1 MRLLRSLLAAPAA
14 CAILGAPLYTLPVPA
29 QAEQWIGRS
38 VTLGGHKLGCNNAE
52 IMVDRS
58 LPSEGGA
65 GDDFVILNPDML
77 KSQPETVRIFVF
89 KHECGHL
96 TVGDSELKADCY
108 AVEQGVREH
117 WLDRKGLDQVCQSFD
132 GAPETETHPSAARR
146 CRNLNQCYAAALAA
160 QPAGVPATAA
170 APSPAKPGAQKK
182 AVAANKPPAPKA
194 AAAKSVAAQP
204 TPAKATVMKALDAK
218 ASVTK
223 AAVAKTPL
231 HEAPIVKPSVAATT
245 PAAEPPAAELPVAA
259 APAVTATGSMPNAAL
274 PPAEAWGVPVNDETA
289 AAAHRAVSAW
299 RCTEPLRVSDA
310 GGDAIAHLIGEDA
323 RTAAGCR

>member
-1 MRLLRSLLAAPAA
+1 MRLLRSLLAPPAA
-14 CAILGAPLYTLPVPA
+14 CAILGAALYTLPVPA

-38 VTLGGHKLGCNNAE
+38 VTLGGHKLNCNNAE

-108 AVEQGVREH
+108 AVRQGVREH

-132 GAPETETHPSAARR
+132 GAPETESHPSAARR
-146 CRNLNQCYAAALAA
+146 CRNLDQCYAAALAA
-160 QPAGVPATAA
+160 QPAGAPATATA
-170 APSPAKPGAQKK
+170 VPAPSPAKPGTAKK
-182 AVAANKPPAPKA
+182 SVAANKPPAAKA
-194 AAAKSVAAQP
+194 ATAKRAPAQPIVAKSTAAKDP
-204 TPAKATVMKALDAK
+204 
-218 ASVTK
+218 
-223 AAVAKTPL
+223 VAKTPL
-231 HEAPIVKPSVAATT
+231 DEAPIVKPSVAATT
-245 PAAEPPAAELPVAA
+245 PATEPPAAELPVAA
-259 APAVTATGSMPNAAL
+259 APAVTATGTTPNAAL

-323 RTAAGCR
+323 KTAAGCR